1 MNDNLSE
8 EDFGRILTIFQSID
22 KNSDGEITVAELRQ
36 ALISAGQDYTLKDV
50 QKIVKKVDRNGDGRV
65 AWEEF
70 LALMSKK
77 KESVKK
83 VGDKGVSGEEYS
95 RAIEAFKIFDKNNDG
110 VIDMK
115 ELMEAMKE
123 LQLEEDP
130 KKVEKL
136 LKDLDK
142 NGDGSIDYEEF
153 ASLLGL

>member
-8 EDFGRILTIFQSID
+8 EDIGRILTIFQSID

-77 KESVKK
+77 KESVKR
-83 VGDKGVSGEEYS
+83 VGDKEVSGEEYS